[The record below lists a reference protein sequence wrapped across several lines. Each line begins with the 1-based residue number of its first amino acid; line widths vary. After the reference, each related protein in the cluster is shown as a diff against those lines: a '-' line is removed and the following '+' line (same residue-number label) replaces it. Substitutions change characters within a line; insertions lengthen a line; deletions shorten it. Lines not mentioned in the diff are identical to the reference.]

1 MRRNVVR
8 FIGVEICL
16 FDQKELEQ
24 LYVVFKVC
32 FWDFILYLVYE
43 KEDVFIVGEGNKE
56 LFLFVNRFV
65 LVGFLRKGLSV
76 KIFGLKL
83 GKVEKLI

>member
-1 MRRNVVR
+1 M
-8 FIGVEICL
+8 
-16 FDQKELEQ
+16 
-24 LYVVFKVC
+24 
-32 FWDFILYLVYE
+32 YE